1 MQRRLHTTRVLDC
14 TDPAW
19 IPDVCNLG
27 VHARRLSV
35 GDRPDG
41 PTATPPPVAL
51 SAVLRRSGTVCPSK
65 SGYRPSSWCEGRK
78 GRRGIIG
85 VAPGPECLE
94 GCPHSKLAERRVTVL
109 TRLGRDEQT
118 VTKVLIE
125 TPEGAVRLGFIGSPT
140 VLVDGRNP
148 FARGD
153 EQPASACRVFLTPNG
168 PDGAPPWISCWRQWF
183 SRPGFPWSLTRHR
196 TSSKEMVK
204 HEPFPGPG
212 LDAVSPP

>member
-1 MQRRLHTTRVLDC
+1 MIDLQARE
-14 TDPAW
+14 PARAA
-19 IPDVCNLG
+19 P
-27 VHARRLSV
+27 R
-35 GDRPDG
+35 
-41 PTATPPPVAL
+41 
-51 SAVLRRSGTVCPSK
+51 SAVH
-65 SGYRPSSWCEGRK
+65 
-78 GRRGIIG
+78 GRRGASDQLALDRRAGQSAWDGIN
-85 VAPGPECLE
+85 VRSVRWE
-94 GCPHSKLAERRVTVL
+94 GFPTPLPERRVTVL

-118 VTKVLIE
+118 VTKVLIQ

-196 TSSKEMVK
+196 TSGKEMVK